1 MPWHVHG
8 ERRLGRRKPSL
19 TSSPWIRGAPQVGF
33 ARCISMM
40 RSRISG
46 SSRAPRSAVPAPV
59 QAEALSVPADHG
71 LRADEEESLTPSR
84 PKPRKPGPEHPVGGL
99 KVDALSGALAL
110 EDEQLL
116 AKRENLGLQLRAR
129 PQQRSNRAAR
139 RARRAGCAIE
149 GTLTQRDENINHFN
163 ADGNSEGTGAGPPGF
178 TGGSVNG
185 PRRCGGKHKRW
196 RGQRSIA
203 FLPEAITSEGS
214 GDGCTI
220 SSDAIWTG
228 SSHIRWGQPDRLH
241 S

>member
-1 MPWHVHG
+1 MHHNDEITNLP
-8 ERRLGRRKPSL
+8 LN
-19 TSSPWIRGAPQVGF
+19 
-33 ARCISMM
+33 AR
-40 RSRISG
+40 
-46 SSRAPRSAVPAPV
+46 SSRAPRAALPAPV

-203 FLPEAITSEGS
+203 FFCRRPLPPRARATVALSPATPVGKAANRLRSTQGVLTS
-214 GDGCTI
+214 DGANLTGCI
-220 SSDAIWTG
+220 LSDVGAVSADGLT
-228 SSHIRWGQPDRLH
+228 IRWTA
-241 S
+241 